1 MSLLTFRAIAIK
13 HADWGIPGQGYAVY
27 FVKPSP
33 EVIDFQAKL
42 IATVN
47 PFVEPG
53 GTAAAYVT
61 DANDPEINQTTLNYV
76 ERYVPNSSGSNYTA
90 HVTLGFATLDDLK
103 IIETEPFNE
112 FDIDPANVAVFHLG
126 NNGTAQEELKSFT
139 F

>member
-13 HADWGIPGQGYAVY
+13 HADWGISGQGAVY
-27 FVKPSP
+27 FLKPSP
-33 EVIDFQAKL
+33 EVINFQAKL

-76 ERYVPNSSGSNYTA
+76 EQYVPNSSGST
-90 HVTLGFATLDDLK
+90 
-103 IIETEPFNE
+103 I
-112 FDIDPANVAVFHLG
+112 
-126 NNGTAQEELKSFT
+126 
-139 F
+139 

>member
-1 MSLLTFRAIAIK
+1 MIRQSIFSA
-13 HADWGIPGQGYAVY
+13 
-27 FVKPSP
+27 SP

-76 ERYVPNSSGSNYTA
+76 ERYVPDSSGSNYTA

-112 FDIDPANVAVFHLG
+112 FDINPANVAVFHLG
-126 NNGTAQEELKSFT
+126 NNGTAREELKSFT

>member
-53 GTAAAYVT
+53 GTAACLC
-61 DANDPEINQTTLNYV
+61 N
-76 ERYVPNSSGSNYTA
+76 
-90 HVTLGFATLDDLK
+90 
-103 IIETEPFNE
+103 
-112 FDIDPANVAVFHLG
+112 
-126 NNGTAQEELKSFT
+126 
-139 F
+139 

>member
-1 MSLLTFRAIAIK
+1 MSLLTFRAVAIK
-13 HADWGIPGQGYAVY
+13 HIEWGPGSYLAGY

-42 IATVN
+42 IAAVN

-61 DANDPEINQTTLNYV
+61 DTNDPEIDQSTLNFI
-76 ERYVPNSSGSNYTA
+76 EQYVPNHSGSNYIA
-90 HVTLGFATLDDLK
+90 HLTLGFGTLDDLK
-103 IIETEPFNE
+103 TIEAEPFNE
-112 FDIDPANVAVFHLG
+112 FDIHPANVAVFHLG
-126 NNGTAQEELKSFT
+126 KNGTARKELKSFT